1 MNHESAAVPAVKHSA
16 RLLSL
21 SALLMAVNISLA
33 SFGIPIPGGQLYLC
47 DISIVAASLLLDP
60 PYAFLVGGV
69 GAFLGDLFFYPASM
83 FVSLF
88 VHGLQAVIIS
98 CFAHSFMPSRPKLSA
113 AIGIFLGAVIMVAGY
128 TWSCAWIYGT
138 PELAWL
144 GLPYEIL
151 QALAGAFIGPF
162 LVWKWK
168 LNEAA
173 HRLISR

>member
-1 MNHESAAVPAVKHSA
+1 MDHESTAAPAMKHNTR
-16 RLLSL
+16 RLTL
-21 SALLMAVNISLA
+21 SALLMAVNIILA

-60 PYAFLVGGV
+60 PYAFLAGGM

-98 CFAHSFMPSRPKLSA
+98 CFARRIMPSRPGLSA

-128 TWSCAWIYGT
+128 TWGCAWIYGT

-144 GLPYEIL
+144 SLPYEIL
-151 QALAGAFIGPF
+151 QALLGAVIGPF

-168 LNEAA
+168 LNDTV
-173 HRLISR
+173 HRLIHE